1 MLFYSAI
8 LLTFIGI
15 GFAEFLLSKKGC
27 NKVVLVS
34 LKILPFFILF
44 FLTVLKKDTVG
55 YDSIT
60 YHNWYNL
67 LSNGQKPSGSY
78 AGIEIGF
85 RFLMELF
92 ASAKSPYIVFLIV
105 CNIIIYLPTSIAV
118 LKLSKN
124 SGFSAFIYACL
135 SIMVFNFSALRQAI
149 SISFALLSLIFTFKK
164 KWWSIIVSFV
174 LIIIASLFHKSG
186 FAFVLTIPLVYIPI
200 NKKAIYY
207 IIPLAIVFFFITPP
221 IVMSFYYGFLYGSP
235 YYPITRNGVGEYYFF
250 FLTMFAGFFFF
261 ANYNQFKNLIRSF
274 FCFIECKITK
284 REKKKSDDYD
294 IEENNTIVN
303 PLLLMFFIGVLF
315 QSTSQVNFAFPRFA
329 TQFLAIISIAAINI
343 IMTEKHNLT
352 RIALLSIVL
361 LGFYLFFLYDSI
373 LPNYLGV
380 CPYLFFWQ

>member
-8 LLTFIGI
+8 LLIFIGI
-15 GFAEFLLSKKGC
+15 GFVEILLSKKRC
-27 NKVVLVS
+27 NKIVLIA

-44 FLTVLKKDTVG
+44 FLATFKKDTVG

-67 LSNGQKPSGSY
+67 LLNSQKPSGSY
-78 AGIEIGF
+78 SSVEIGF
-85 RFLMELF
+85 KFLIELF
-92 ASAKSPYIVFLIV
+92 ASIKSPYIVFLIV
-105 CNIIIYLPTSIAV
+105 CNILIYLPTSIAV

-135 SIMVFNFSALRQAI
+135 SIMVLNFSALRQAI
-149 SISFALLSLIFTFKK
+149 SISFVLFSLIFTFKK
-164 KWWSIIVSFV
+164 KWWSIIVSFF
-174 LIIIASLFHKSG
+174 LIIIAGLFHKSG

-221 IVMSFYYGFLYGSP
+221 IVMSFYYCFLYGSP
-235 YYPITRNGVGEYYFF
+235 YYPITRRGVGEYYFF
-250 FLTMFAGFFFF
+250 FLTIFAGFFVF
-261 ANYNQFKNLIRSF
+261 ANFNQFKNLIRSF
-274 FCFIECKITK
+274 FCFIESKITK
-284 REKKKSDDYD
+284 QEKKKSADYD
-294 IEENNTIVN
+294 AEESNTIIN
-303 PLLLMFFIGVLF
+303 PLLLMFLIGVLF
-315 QSTSQVNFAFPRFA
+315 QSTSQINYAFPRFA